1 MTAPVV
7 VGLDDLEQ
15 SARAVAAAAREA
27 ELRGAPLWVGHA
39 YQWIPPVA
47 SGILPGGDTPAGA
60 VRDAADDLLVTT
72 VKQVHHD
79 HPDLDVHSYAM
90 SGPAA
95 TCLADLAEEAA
106 LLVVGGRG
114 RGGFAGLALGS
125 VALRTL
131 AHARCPVLVVR
142 GEEQPA
148 ADRVLVGVD
157 VSEPDGT
164 ARLLEFAFEEAELRD
179 AALVA
184 VHALEDPSAL
194 YPAAIGPYPR
204 EYVEAMSGERQHRL
218 DTVLTQWRERFAGV
232 VATSRVVIGAP
243 ARSLVEVSAKG
254 DLLVIGARRHRDGEG
269 MRLGGVAHAVL
280 RHAHQPVVVVPED

>member
-7 VGLDDLEQ
+7 VGLDDLDH
-15 SARAVAAAAREA
+15 SARAVAVAVHEA
-27 ELRGAPLWVGHA
+27 ELRGAPLWLGHA
-39 YQWIPPVA
+39 YQWVPPVA
-47 SGILPGGDTPAGA
+47 SGLMPGGDTPEGA
-60 VRDAADDLLVTT
+60 VRDAADDLLVAA
-72 VKQVHHD
+72 VKQVHQD

-95 TCLADLAEEAA
+95 TCLADLAKEAA

-125 VALRTL
+125 VALRVL

-142 GEEQPA
+142 GDEQPP
-148 ADRVLVGVD
+148 ADRVLVAVD
-157 VSEPDGT
+157 VAEPDDVS
-164 ARLLEFAFEEAELRD
+164 RLLEFAFEEAERRD

-184 VHALEDPSAL
+184 VHALEDPTAL
-194 YPAAIGPYPR
+194 YPATVGPYSR
-204 EYVEAMSGERQHRL
+204 EYVETTSGERQHRL
-218 DTVLTQWRERFAGV
+218 DAVLAPWRERYAGV

-243 ARSLVEVSAKG
+243 ARCLVEVSSKG

-269 MRLGGVAHAVL
+269 VRLGGVAHAVL
-280 RHAHQPVVVVPED
+280 RHAHQPVAVVPQD